1 VKFRT
6 TRFGALEVGDDT
18 LLTFPSGI
26 LGFPEWTRYVLL
38 DHDTDAPI
46 KWLQCVENPD
56 LAFVVLDPVYF
67 KPDYQVQLTQ
77 DAIREL
83 DGREDDAVSVV
94 TILTIPSED
103 PTRVTANLRGPLV
116 LNHRTR
122 RCKQLVLTEDIP
134 TRYPLFDAQAGRP
147 TAPTAP
153 LQTSAC

>member
-1 VKFRT
+1 MKFST
-6 TRFGALEVGDDT
+6 TRFGALEVKDET
-18 LLTFPSGI
+18 LLTFPAGI

-46 KWLQCVENPD
+46 KWLQCVENPE
-56 LAFVVLDPVYF
+56 LAFVVLDPVLF
-67 KPDYQVQLTQ
+67 KPDYQVELTQ

-116 LNHRTR
+116 MNHRTR
-122 RCKQLVLTEDIP
+122 RCKQLVLPDDIP
-134 TRYPLFDAQAGRP
+134 TRYPLFESPSARP
-147 TAPTAP
+147 AAPTVP